1 MKINKIKKE
10 LAGNKDYLERNFYI
24 KEIGIFGSFA
34 LGVEDNE
41 SDVDVLVDFR
51 KGHKDLF
58 NYLRLKYYLE
68 DLLKREVDLVPKK
81 AVKTRLKKKIL
92 EQVVYV

>member
-34 LGVEDNE
+34 LGVEDDD
-41 SDVDVLVDFR
+41 SDVDGKLLQRTVTDSR
-51 KGHKDLF
+51 W
-58 NYLRLKYYLE
+58 RLQ
-68 DLLKREVDLVPKK
+68 LLIIK
-81 AVKTRLKKKIL
+81 
-92 EQVVYV
+92 

>member
-1 MKINKIKKE
+1 MNVNKIKKE
-10 LAGNKDYLERNFYI
+10 LAENRHYLERNFYI

-34 LGVEDNE
+34 LGVEDDE

-81 AVKTRLKKKIL
+81 AVKARLRKKIL
-92 EQVVYV
+92 DQVVYV